1 MPAAPSLPAL
11 LVEVLA
17 AGRVADPAAGQLWQL
32 EWDDRAA
39 VGLVVDVDA
48 DPEVDAVSVVPAEDD
63 PHLGDAWTLLLDEV
77 DSPVGLG
84 FALWTGLTTAVP
96 TRTLN
101 VLLGDIPQSVM
112 TRVDQALAARAA
124 GQPGASGGIG
134 APLLS
139 ILDERAQL
147 AETIKQRFADLAAA
161 TWLPAPVP
169 AGGTADV
176 GELLR
181 AAGVQATEVADRLGL
196 PPREVLKL
204 VRNQRPV
211 SPDEIEPLAALLGV
225 APGILGATVSIPAE
239 LAAAL
244 DQPRRRPQLRAL
256 AKMAGMSEAAFR
268 WTEALAV
275 LPMAARQTGA
285 VDAQPGWEQ
294 LVEDRLHG
302 R

>member
-1 MPAAPSLPAL
+1 MPAAPSLPAP

-32 EWDDRAA
+32 EWGGRVA

-48 DPEVDAVSVVPAEDD
+48 DPEVDALSVVPAEDD
-63 PHLGDAWTLLLDEV
+63 PDLGDAWTLLLDEA

-112 TRVDQALAARAA
+112 ARVDQALAVRAA

-134 APLLS
+134 APVLS

-147 AETIKQRFADLAAA
+147 AETIKERFADLAAV
-161 TWLPAPVP
+161 TWLPAP
-169 AGGTADV
+169 ADGMADV

-196 PPREVLKL
+196 PAREVLKL

-211 SPDEIEPLAALLGV
+211 SPDEIEPLAGLLGV
-225 APGILGATVSIPAE
+225 ASDILGATVSIPGE

-244 DQPRRRPQLRAL
+244 DRPRRRPQLRAL
-256 AKMAGMSEAAFR
+256 AEAAGMSEAAFR
-268 WTEALAV
+268 WTEALAI

-285 VDAQPGWEQ
+285 FDAQPGWEQ

>member
-1 MPAAPSLPAL
+1 
-11 LVEVLA
+11 
-17 AGRVADPAAGQLWQL
+17 
-32 EWDDRAA
+32 
-39 VGLVVDVDA
+39 
-48 DPEVDAVSVVPAEDD
+48 
-63 PHLGDAWTLLLDEV
+63 
-77 DSPVGLG
+77 
-84 FALWTGLTTAVP
+84 
-96 TRTLN
+96 
-101 VLLGDIPQSVM
+101 M
-112 TRVDQALAARAA
+112 TRVDQALAVRAA

-134 APLLS
+134 APVLS

-147 AETIKQRFADLAAA
+147 AETIKERFADLAAA
-161 TWLPAPVP
+161 TWLPAPAP
-169 AGGTADV
+169 AGGTADI

-225 APGILGATVSIPAE
+225 APGILGATVSIPAK

-244 DQPRRRPQLRAL
+244 DRPRRRPQLRAL
-256 AKMAGMSEAAFR
+256 AQAAGMSEAAFR
-268 WTEALAV
+268 WTEALAI
-275 LPMAARQTGA
+275 LPMAARQTGV

-294 LVEDRLHG
+294 FVEDRLHG